1 MVSQPEIEV
10 TQLGYQAERTRIA
23 GLLEGPVLH
32 IGSRSQIIDQK
43 IDGRFTWRDALMGR
57 ELVGVDLERGDNVDA
72 VVDITWDLPRIED
85 ALGGRRFGSILCAH
99 LLEHVRDPFAAARN
113 IAALLEPGGRIFIQV
128 PWVQG
133 FHDFPD
139 DFWRISF
146 SGLQVLFDGFQT
158 EDMFY
163 SGGSSDV
170 CYRIHRDGVPAL
182 DIEALKIEPELFQ
195 IVFPQNVNQDMLKK
209 HARTAYLSRAY
220 MPMTILTW
228 LARKPGGTASA

>member
-1 MVSQPEIEV
+1 MSTTSQIEV
-10 TQLGYQAERTRIA
+10 TQLGYQAERNRIA
-23 GLLEGPVLH
+23 GMLDGPVLH

-43 IDGRFTWRDALMGR
+43 IDGRFTWRDALAGKQ
-57 ELVGVDLERGDNVDA
+57 LVGVDLEPGDNVDA
-72 VVDITWDLPRIED
+72 VVDITWDQDRIDD
-85 ALGGRRFGSILCAH
+85 ALDGRRFGSILCSH

-146 SGLQVLFDGFQT
+146 SGLRVLFEGFET
-158 EDMFY
+158 EEMLY

-170 CYRIHRDGVPAL
+170 CYRIHRGGAPAL

-195 IVFPQNVNQDMLKK
+195 IVFPQNVNQSMLKK

-220 MPMTILTW
+220 MPITVLTW
-228 LARKPGGTASA
+228 LARKPVD